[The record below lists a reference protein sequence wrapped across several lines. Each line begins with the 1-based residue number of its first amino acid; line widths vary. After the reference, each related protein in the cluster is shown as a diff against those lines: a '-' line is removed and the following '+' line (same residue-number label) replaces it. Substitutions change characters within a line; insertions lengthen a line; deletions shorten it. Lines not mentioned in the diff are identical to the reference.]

1 MVKPAKRRVTS
12 PKIRS
17 KSPMLDEFMRN
28 SVISPGF
35 QYSNYNMNYPISH
48 QSHTPHTSHIDEGE
62 DISNKMATYQ
72 PTEDSEGYTSTSD
85 ESYMDDKS
93 NRIASTLPD
102 ESYANV
108 TIDKDLKIY
117 RMKDLLD
124 RKRKLMFDKEREIK
138 ELGKQNTFLETVVDD
153 YKKYNAAILEEK
165 IKQKK
170 ALKILSDHIRE
181 ISKNIKNDE
190 FRMNRV
196 KIDQTAL
203 LQEIQYIRD
212 EITYVLNSSG
222 NDTKYM
228 SSDDE
233 VQYSNGSDDSHD
245 SHDSHDSYDSDDSD
259 DNEY

>member
-1 MVKPAKRRVTS
+1 MVKQAKIRVTSS

-48 QSHTPHTSHIDEGE
+48 QSHTPHTSHIGEAE
-62 DISNKMATYQ
+62 DISNKMTRYR
-72 PTEDSEGYTSTSD
+72 PSEDSEDYTSTSTGD
-85 ESYMDDKS
+85 ESYMDGES
-93 NRIASTLPD
+93 NIIASPIPD

-108 TIDKDLKIY
+108 TRDKDLKIY

-124 RKRKLMFDKEREIK
+124 RKRKLMFDKEREVK

-153 YKKYNAAILEEK
+153 YKMYNSAILEEK

-190 FRMNRV
+190 FRLNRV
-196 KIDQTAL
+196 KMDQTTL
-203 LQEIQYIRD
+203 LQEIQHIRD
-212 EITYVLNSSG
+212 EIAYVLNSSG

-233 VQYSNGSDDSHD
+233 VQYRDDA
-245 SHDSHDSYDSDDSD
+245 DSDD
-259 DNEY
+259 EY

>member
-1 MVKPAKRRVTS
+1 MVKPIKRRVTS

-17 KSPMLDEFMRN
+17 TSPLVDEFMRN

-35 QYSNYNMNYPISH
+35 QSSNYNMNYPISH
-48 QSHTPHTSHIDEGE
+48 HSHTSHIPHTPHTSHIDEGE

-93 NRIASTLPD
+93 NGIASTLPD

-108 TIDKDLKIY
+108 TRDKDLKIY

-124 RKRKLMFDKEREIK
+124 RKRKLMFNKEREIK

-153 YKKYNAAILEEK
+153 YKKYNATILEEK

-181 ISKNIKNDE
+181 ISKNIKDDE
-190 FRMNRV
+190 FRLNRV
-196 KIDQTAL
+196 KMDQTAL

-212 EITYVLNSSG
+212 EIAYVLNSSG

-233 VQYSNGSDDSHD
+233 VQYNNDS
-245 SHDSHDSYDSDDSD
+245 SDSDDSSDTDND